1 MPYDASKLTPVD
13 AKAGSCAV
21 AWVRFWLREHDDA
34 PVSDAEY
41 LAVCTLDALTDSDGT
56 VYYRPHVT
64 ASRLYRGDVDLVT
77 SRRVGDVSVTQR
89 DPAATVTAWLD
100 QGAVFDR
107 QIPLS
112 LFRSALGRLVF

>member
-1 MPYDASKLTPVD
+1 MPYYPAHLTPVD
-13 AKAGSCAV
+13 AMAGTCAV

-34 PVSDAEY
+34 PVSDPEY
-41 LAVCTLDALTDSDGT
+41 LAICALDALTDADGT

-107 QIPLS
+107 QIPLA